1 MRGRRSAACRLRQN
15 FNQRRIFM
23 NRNIDYLGLLNL
35 LRAMKQAGVISA
47 QEGENIAARLAA
59 ETQADIIAFC

>member
-1 MRGRRSAACRLRQN
+1 
-15 FNQRRIFM
+15 
-23 NRNIDYLGLLNL
+23 
-35 LRAMKQAGVISA
+35 MKQAGVISA